1 MLILYVNNSKRLL
14 SIHRKGCLR
23 NKFSVR
29 SGNSVIVVWQ
39 SDQDKSKVLLGLV
52 FGRSKEEE
60 VFVEMR

>member
-1 MLILYVNNSKRLL
+1 MLFPLGV
-14 SIHRKGCLR
+14 
-23 NKFSVR
+23 
-29 SGNSVIVVWQ
+29 VIVVWQ